1 MKYLFIFIYSI
12 YLILRTKKSIHMLQ
26 QNFYNSSNRYWH
38 WIFKN
43 KTKSF
48 LTIDILFFIP
58 LCLGIL
64 INQIVICYI
73 AFYFIILVYYY
84 LQMKKE
90 VVKIKL
96 KITPRVKRM
105 VITFSIIYIGI
116 LLLSNY
122 INIIYAGIIIG
133 LFATINNF
141 IIYLV
146 NIINKP
152 VEKCVYL
159 YYYNKAKRKIKD
171 MPRLEVIGITGSYGK
186 TSSKNILADILKVK
200 FDTLPTPKN
209 FNTPYGL
216 MRTINDHLDKFTEY
230 FIAEMGACNTGEI
243 KKLCDFVHPKYGI
256 LTRIGVAHLETFK
269 TEKNIQKTKFELI
282 ESLPIDGIGVLNM
295 DDPKQREYKINNN
308 CQIRWISIE
317 NKDADLIASN
327 IKGSP
332 SGMEFDVTW
341 KEDQKTYHLETK
353 LLGSANVYNIMA
365 GVVLAKELGM
375 SMEEII
381 RGVRGITP
389 IEHRL
394 EMKKLGN
401 INIIDDA
408 YNSNPVGAKMAV
420 DTLSLMPGKKVIVTP
435 GMIELKD
442 KQYELNKIFG
452 TQIAQVCDYVI
463 LVGKTQT
470 KPIYEGLMEKGYSK
484 EKIEV
489 IDDVSL
495 AFNIIRTMDA
505 NTYVLLE
512 NDLPDL
518 FNE

>member
-1 MKYLFIFIYSI
+1 MKYLFLLIYTI

-48 LTIDILFFIP
+48 LTLDILFYIP
-58 LCLGIL
+58 LFIGIL
-64 INQIVICYI
+64 INQIIICYI
-73 AFYFIILVYYY
+73 IFYTIVLIYYY

-133 LFATINNF
+133 LFATLNNF

-152 VEKCVYL
+152 IEKCVYL
-159 YYYNKAKRKIKD
+159 YYYNKAKRKIQD

-243 KKLCDFVHPKYGI
+243 KELCDFVKPKYGI

-282 ESLPIDGIGVLNM
+282 ESLPSDGIGVLNM
-295 DDPKQREYKINNN
+295 DDPKQREYKIKNN
-308 CQIRWISIE
+308 CQIRWIAIE

-332 SGMEFDVTW
+332 SGMKFDVTW

-353 LLGSANVYNIMA
+353 LLGSANIYNIMA

-463 LVGKTQT
+463 LVGKNQT
-470 KPIYEGLMEKGYSK
+470 KPIYEGLMEKGYPK

>member
-1 MKYLFIFIYSI
+1 MKYLFLLIYTA

-43 KTKSF
+43 ASKSF
-48 LTIDILFFIP
+48 LTLDLLFTIP
-58 LCLGIL
+58 LCIGL
-64 INQIVICYI
+64 IINEIIVCYI
-73 AFYFIILVYYY
+73 VFYLIVLIYYY
-84 LQMKKE
+84 KTTKKDT
-90 VVKIKL
+90 VKIKL
-96 KITPRVKRM
+96 KVTSRVKRM
-105 VITFSIIYIGI
+105 IFTFTLIYVLILYGI
-116 LLLSNY
+116 SSLNY
-122 INIIYAGIIIG
+122 LYAGIILG
-133 LFATINNF
+133 LFVSLNNF

-152 VEKCVYL
+152 IEKCVYL
-159 YYYNKAKRKIKD
+159 YYFNKAKKKIKD

-186 TSSKNILADILKVK
+186 TSSKNILSDILKVK
-200 FDTLPTPKN
+200 YDTLPTPKN

-216 MRTINDHLDKFTEY
+216 MLTINNYLDKFTEY
-230 FIAEMGACNTGEI
+230 LVAEMGACNTGEI
-243 KKLCDFVHPKYGI
+243 KELCDFVKPKYGI

-282 ESLPIDGIGVLNM
+282 ESLPSDGIGVLNM
-295 DDPKQREYKINNN
+295 DDPKQREYKIKNN

-317 NKDADLIASN
+317 NKDADLKASN
-327 IKGSP
+327 IKGTP
-332 SGMEFDVTW
+332 SGMQFDVTW

-381 RGVRGITP
+381 RGVKNIQT

-394 EMKKLGN
+394 EMKKMGN
-401 INIIDDA
+401 LNIIDDA

-420 DTLSLMPGKKVIVTP
+420 ETLGIMPGKKIIITP
-435 GMIELKD
+435 GMIELRD
-442 KQYELNKIFG
+442 KQYELNFQFG
-452 TQIAQVCDYVI
+452 KQIAKVCDKVI
-463 LVGKTQT
+463 LVGKNQT
-470 KPIYEGLMEKGYSK
+470 KPIYDGLIEEGYPKDQ
-484 EKIEV
+484 IEV
-489 IDDVSL
+489 TDDVYK
-495 AFNIIRTMDA
+495 AFNIVRTVGENA
-505 NTYVLLE
+505 YVLLE